1 MTKEHKANLA
11 LLDFAIEKIT
21 KIMDEYN
28 VHHVPLPRKVDI
40 TIDPEKDLL
49 CSSLNDDIIK
59 KNIPGMRVFR
69 SSFMDALCN
78 IIRKF
83 TFDLCTIE
91 TFQNISTEL
100 RDWRMQLLDTYKT
113 EEAEEHI
120 MGKLR
125 PWVTKGVTK
134 LVFNKNVLKIGN
146 PYLISR
152 DNDSHW
158 GTKWVIISEYK
169 TDKSDNEIIVTADMT
184 GSFIEFKPID
194 FVERGYKIEGS
205 SEFNKVTGNEW
216 SPVLEESRYCF
227 NKEWFE
233 KRKSQPFLVW
243 EYDEDASVWIKR
255 VGFIAPED
263 IGDNNLR
270 ILVHKPTEN
279 ADPHFPFYVPGFDFG
294 GYGVKLTDPNKLH
307 IIGVYDLF
315 ESMPEKTNNIIVSL
329 QNT

>member
-1 MTKEHKANLA
+1 MTKEHEANLA
-11 LLDFAIEKIT
+11 LLDFTIEKVT

-40 TIDPEKDLL
+40 TINPEKDLL
-49 CSSLNDDIIK
+49 CSYFDHDIIK

-69 SSFMDALCN
+69 PSFMDALQN
-78 IIRKF
+78 IVRKF
-83 TFDLCTIE
+83 VFDFCTIE
-91 TFQNISTEL
+91 TFQNLLSEL
-100 RDWRMQLLDTYKT
+100 KDWRMQLLDTYKT
-113 EEAEEHI
+113 EEANEHI

-125 PWVTKGVTK
+125 PWMTKGVMK
-134 LVFNKNVLKIGN
+134 PVFNKSVIKIGN

-152 DNDSHW
+152 DNDSQW
-158 GTKWVIISEYK
+158 GTKWVIISEYE
-169 TDKSDNEIIVTADMT
+169 TDKFGNETIITADMT

-216 SPVLEESRYCF
+216 TPVLEESRYYF
-227 NKEWFE
+227 DKEWFD

-243 EYDEDASVWIKR
+243 EYDEDASTWIKR

-263 IGDNNLR
+263 INDDNLR

-279 ADPHFPFYVPGFDFG
+279 ADPHFPFHVPAFDFT
-294 GYGVKLTDPNKLH
+294 GYSVKLVDPNKLH
-307 IIGVYDLF
+307 IISVYDLF
-315 ESMPEKTNNIIVSL
+315 ESMPEKNNNIIVSL

>member
-11 LLDFAIEKIT
+11 LLDFAIEKVA
-21 KIMDEYN
+21 KIMHEYN

-40 TIDPEKDLL
+40 TINPEKDLL
-49 CSSLNDDIIK
+49 CSSLDNEIIK

-125 PWVTKGVTK
+125 PWMMKSATK
-134 LVFNKNVLKIGN
+134 LVFNKSVVKIGN
-146 PYLISR
+146 PYLISNET
-152 DNDSHW
+152 DQHW
-158 GTKWVIISEYK
+158 ITKWFILSKYETDEYG
-169 TDKSDNEIIVTADMT
+169 NEEIIFTDMN
-184 GSFIEFKPID
+184 GDCSVFKPID

-205 SEFNKVTGNEW
+205 SEFNKVTGNEY

-233 KRKSQPFLVW
+233 IRKSQPFLVW
-243 EYDEDASVWIKR
+243 QYDEDASVWIKR